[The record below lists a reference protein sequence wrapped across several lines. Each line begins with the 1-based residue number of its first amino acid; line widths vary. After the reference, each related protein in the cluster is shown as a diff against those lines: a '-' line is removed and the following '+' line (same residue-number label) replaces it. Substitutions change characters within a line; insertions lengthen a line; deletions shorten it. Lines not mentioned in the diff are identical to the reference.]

1 MCCVFYTYIL
11 LIYYWGVLENLI
23 GRPNIMGL
31 RKYSLKKNG
40 IFFTLIPLLPRQVY
54 IDQIRLKKEVESL
67 E

>member
-1 MCCVFYTYIL
+1 MCCGFYTYIL
-11 LIYYWGVLENLI
+11 LIYCWSVLENLI

-40 IFFTLIPLLPRQVY
+40 IFFTLIPLSPRQVY